1 MPQDFDRQ
9 MVGWT
14 RALSVATII
23 IAIATASSGFFIL
36 KQWQSVTDAQNDA
49 REQLR
54 AYVTFDGGSQI
65 VNDDARDPQRK
76 TINYI
81 FASNF
86 HNWGATRTSK
96 FSAWASV
103 SYFEKDVPNSQ
114 DFSKP
119 YESVPVE
126 GTIIG
131 ANSVVTLYVSLKT
144 DDAIKA
150 KNKQGVVIIWGH
162 AEWADIYSAN
172 YVKPINFCL
181 KLEPVSSDGDNRIIF
196 HASPYKTECNTGS

>member
-1 MPQDFDRQ
+1 MAQDFDRQ

-14 RALSVATII
+14 RALTIATIV
-23 IAIATASSGFFIL
+23 IAIATAFSGFLIL

-81 FASNF
+81 FVSNF

-96 FSAWASV
+96 FTAWASV
-103 SYFEKDVPNSQ
+103 NYFEKEVPNSQ

-119 YESVPVE
+119 YESVRVE
-126 GTIIG
+126 EQLSGRT
-131 ANSVVTLYVSLKT
+131 ALEHCTLL
-144 DDAIKA
+144 
-150 KNKQGVVIIWGH
+150 
-162 AEWADIYSAN
+162 
-172 YVKPINFCL
+172 
-181 KLEPVSSDGDNRIIF
+181 
-196 HASPYKTECNTGS
+196 